1 MHQMHEYTQFERY
14 AKLDW
19 EPVQTLKRRSDVISC
34 SGASDESGGCILD
47 PLQWIDGRLRKCCQ
61 NGVAVIHSGCHKS
74 RHQTRR
80 DIGTEDSTDGFKAAK
95 MEETGTDDGAD
106 MLFHG

>member
-1 MHQMHEYTQFERY
+1 MCSRV
-14 AKLDW
+14 
-19 EPVQTLKRRSDVISC
+19 PVPVMSLAAAFWTRCRGSSD
-34 SGASDESGGCILD
+34 G
-47 PLQWIDGRLRKCCQ
+47 LRKCCQ
-61 NGVAVIHSGCHKS
+61 NGVAVVHSGCHKS

-106 MLFHG
+106 IMMFH